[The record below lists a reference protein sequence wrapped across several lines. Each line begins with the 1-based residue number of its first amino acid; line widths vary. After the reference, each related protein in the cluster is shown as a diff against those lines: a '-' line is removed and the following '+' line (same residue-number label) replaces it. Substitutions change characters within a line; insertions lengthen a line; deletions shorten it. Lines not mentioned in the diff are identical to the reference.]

1 MVRLNKIYTRTGDE
15 GSTALG
21 DGSRVPKTH
30 ARIESYGTV
39 DELNAVVGTVLDHVD
54 DEEQREGLSRIQHD
68 LFDLGADLCLPL
80 AEAEKAGESADT
92 KHARPLR
99 IGQSAV
105 DRLEA
110 WIDRA
115 NAALQP
121 LTSFVLP
128 GGTPL
133 ASSYHMART
142 VCRRAERRLGRLI
155 EVEPGKVN
163 ALGLV
168 YLNRLSD
175 LFFVL
180 GRVAAGE
187 HERLWIPGAGN
198 DQ

>member
-15 GSTALG
+15 GTTALG

-30 ARIESYGTV
+30 ARIEAYGTV
-39 DELNAVVGTVLDHVD
+39 DELNAVVGQALDHASD
-54 DEEQREGLSRIQHD
+54 QAEREGLDRLQHD
-68 LFDLGADLCLPL
+68 LFDLGADLCVPVD
-80 AEAEKAGESADT
+80 ASSNKD
-92 KHARPLR
+92 RLR
-99 IGQSAV
+99 ITQPAIDGI
-105 DRLEA
+105 EA

-115 NAALQP
+115 NASLAP

-133 ASSYHMART
+133 ASAYHMART
-142 VCRRAERRLGRLI
+142 VCRRAERRLLSLMDDDPER
-155 EVEPGKVN
+155 VN

-180 GRVAAGE
+180 ARVAAGE
-187 HERLWIPGAGN
+187 HERLWIPGGG
-198 DQ
+198 QSQ

>member
-30 ARIESYGTV
+30 ARIEAYGTV
-39 DELNAVVGTVLDHVD
+39 DELNAVVGLALDHASD
-54 DEEQREGLSRIQHD
+54 QAEKDGLDRLQHD
-68 LFDLGADLCLPL
+68 LFDLGADLCVPVD
-80 AEAEKAGESADT
+80 ASSQRD
-92 KHARPLR
+92 RLR
-99 IGQSAV
+99 ITQPAIDGV
-105 DRLEA
+105 EA

-115 NAALQP
+115 NASLEP
-121 LTSFVLP
+121 LKSFVLP

-133 ASSYHMART
+133 ASTYHLART
-142 VCRRAERRLGRLI
+142 VCRRAERRLLALMDEDPEG
-155 EVEPGKVN
+155 VN

-180 GRVAAGE
+180 ARVAVGE
-187 HERLWIPGAGN
+187 HERLWIPGGG
-198 DQ
+198 QSR